1 MNSNISDWD
10 DYSSSISS
18 DSSAHDISVAEAIF
32 YYAGISPDPPKLVYR
47 TGKTPWIKPTGPE
60 AYRELKK
67 LCGVFGHK
75 IKDVWNTLGHEVRN
89 L

>member
-1 MNSNISDWD
+1 LI
-10 DYSSSISS
+10 
-18 DSSAHDISVAEAIF
+18 EATF
-32 YYAGISPDPPKLVYR
+32 YYAGISPEPPMLVYR

-75 IKDVWNTLGHEVRN
+75 INDVWKTLGHEVCN